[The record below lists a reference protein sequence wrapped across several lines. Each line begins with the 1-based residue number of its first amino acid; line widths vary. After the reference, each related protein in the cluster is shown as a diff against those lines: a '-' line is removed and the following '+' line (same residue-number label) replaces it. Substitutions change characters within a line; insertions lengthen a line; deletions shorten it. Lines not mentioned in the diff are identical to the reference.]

1 MLIGQINNGSLGL
14 KGQQPIENRYVSD
27 ITVTLLKWHCTVT
40 HAPRHTPVLTHQHTL
55 ALRLTL
61 MSSGEIYLRGS
72 PHEVERET
80 EFRSR
85 RG

>member
-40 HAPRHTPVLTHQHTL
+40 HAHRNTPALTHTL
-55 ALRLTL
+55 SLRLTL

-72 PHEVERET
+72 PQKVVRET

-85 RG
+85 RGK